1 METALRIINC
11 EPQFFGVL
19 KNKLLKKGFTLEQ
32 ITSVLE
38 QLKELE
44 LLDDSRLARIYAG
57 DLMRI
62 KLYGSMIVRAK
73 LYEKGVERNV
83 AEEAVMRALEDNGGE
98 VELCRKCLEKKI
110 DSQLDTKTKIRRLA
124 SKGFSM
130 SAIRNVLK
138 NADEYFSE

>member
-11 EPQFFGVL
+11 EPQFSSVL

>member
-11 EPQFFGVL
+11 EPQFSGVL

-98 VELCRKCLEKKI
+98 IELCRKCLEKKI

>member
-11 EPQFFGVL
+11 EPQFSGVL

-38 QLKELE
+38 QLKKLE

>member
-11 EPQFFGVL
+11 EPQFSSVL

-73 LYEKGVERNV
+73 LYEKGVERNI

>member
-11 EPQFFGVL
+11 EPQFSGVL
-19 KNKLLKKGFTLEQ
+19 KNKLLKKGFTSEQ

-62 KLYGSMIVRAK
+62 KLYGSMIARAK
-73 LYEKGVERNV
+73 LYEKGVERNI

-110 DSQLDTKTKIRRLA
+110 DSQLDMKTKIRRLA

>member
-11 EPQFFGVL
+11 EPQFSGVL

-73 LYEKGVERNV
+73 LYEKGVERNI

>member
-11 EPQFFGVL
+11 EPQFSSVL

-130 SAIRNVLK
+130 GTIRNVLK

>member
-11 EPQFFGVL
+11 EPQFSSVL

-98 VELCRKCLEKKI
+98 IELCRKCLEKKI
-110 DSQLDTKTKIRRLA
+110 DSQLDTKNKIRRLA

-130 SAIRNVLK
+130 GAIRNVLK

>member
-11 EPQFFGVL
+11 EPQFSSVL

-110 DSQLDTKTKIRRLA
+110 DSQLDMKTKIRRLA